1 MSNNIY
7 EPKHNTDLNK
17 PIWLNQ
23 FPYSEPRD
31 QQVNSINKILD
42 SFKSGKKFA
51 IIDCGT
57 GVGKSAIGLTAAKYI
72 SENSDEFPGV
82 FEEGCYFLTTQ
93 KVLQD
98 QYEKDFKT
106 KGLVSL
112 YSSSNYKCS
121 LDKKASCKDIL
132 TAVRSGSISKKFE
145 KCSYSCVY
153 KEKKRKFIEK
163 QLGVTNFS
171 YFLTEKNYSQK
182 LPNKRILVVDEAHNL
197 ENELTRFIEISVSS
211 YFSEK
216 ILKLKVPKN
225 LDTQFKVYSWIKN
238 VYFVEL
244 AKKIEFISKQLKK
257 FGITNT
263 KLEDFKKIT
272 NKYELLTS
280 HHKKIMQFLEIYNK
294 ENWVFDIENTENRYK
309 KYVFKPIDISNY
321 AYQYLLQF
329 ADYVIF
335 MSATIISHEGFS
347 LTLGLPQDM
356 TVSIKEPSPFPPEN
370 RPIIYSP
377 AGSMSAK
384 NIDKTLPVLKT
395 MVAEIINNH
404 KDEKGII
411 HTHSIK
417 IANYLKNSIESKR
430 IIVAYGENREKA
442 LEKHSKSKLPTI
454 LISPSMTEGV
464 DLKGKLSEFQIICK
478 VPFPYLGDKVVKKKM
493 NKWKWW
499 YNTQTIR
506 TIIQSVGRSI
516 RSEDDKAVTY
526 ILDSDWKRIKSSCKN
541 DFPDDFFDNYHEF

>member
-1 MSNNIY
+1 LSTNIY
-7 EPKHNTDLNK
+7 ESKNDLDKINWIK
-17 PIWLNQ
+17 Y
-23 FPYSEPRD
+23 FPYNSPRE
-31 QQVNSINKILD
+31 QQTSVINKVLNE
-42 SFKSGKKFA
+42 FKSGKKYA

-57 GVGKSAIGLTAAKYI
+57 GVGKSAIGLTIAKHI
-72 SENSDEFPGV
+72 SENEGQFPGV
-82 FEEGCYFLTTQ
+82 YTEGSYFLTTQ

-98 QYEKDFKT
+98 QYEKDFSAS
-106 KGLVSL
+106 GLVSL

-121 LDKKASCKDIL
+121 LDKAASCKDIL

-153 KEKKRKFIEK
+153 KGKKKDFIEK
-163 QLGVTNFS
+163 KLGVTNFS

-182 LPNKRILVVDEAHNL
+182 LPNKRVLIVDEAHNL
-197 ENELTRFIEISVSS
+197 ENELTRFIEVSISS

-216 ILKLKVPKN
+216 ILKLKMPRG
-225 LDTQFKVYSWIKN
+225 LDTQFKVYNWIKN
-238 VYFVEL
+238 VYYLEL
-244 AKKIEFISKQLKK
+244 TKKINFISSQLAK

-263 KLEDFKKIT
+263 KLDEFKKIT
-272 NKYELLTS
+272 SRYELLTS
-280 HHKKIMQFLEIYNK
+280 HQKKISQFIELYNK
-294 ENWVFDIENTENRYK
+294 ENWVFDVENTNDKYK
-309 KYVFKPIDISNY
+309 KFIFKPIDISKY
-321 AYQYLLQF
+321 AHQYLLQF

-347 LTLGLPQDM
+347 LTIGLPDDL
-356 TVSIKEPSPFPPEN
+356 TVSIKEPSPFPASN

-384 NIDKTLPVLKT
+384 NIDKTLPIMKT
-395 MVAEIINNH
+395 MIAEIIENH

-417 IANYLKNSIESKR
+417 IANYLKNTLRSKR

-442 LEKHSKSKLPTI
+442 LEQHTKSKKPTI

-464 DLKGKLSEFQIICK
+464 DLKGSLSEFQILCK

-526 ILDSDWKRIKSSCKN
+526 ILDSDWSRIKSFCKN
-541 DFPDDFFDNYHEF
+541 DFPADFFDNYHEF

>member
-1 MSNNIY
+1 MSTNIY
-7 EPKHNTDLNK
+7 DSKNDLDKINWIK
-17 PIWLNQ
+17 Y
-23 FPYSEPRD
+23 FPYNSPRE
-31 QQVNSINKILD
+31 QQTSVINKVLNE
-42 SFKSGKKFA
+42 FKSGKKYA

-57 GVGKSAIGLTAAKYI
+57 GVGKSAIGLTIAKHI
-72 SENSDEFPGV
+72 SENEGQYPGV
-82 FEEGCYFLTTQ
+82 YTEGSYFLTTQ

-98 QYEKDFKT
+98 QYEKDFSAS
-106 KGLVSL
+106 GLVSL

-121 LDKKASCKDIL
+121 LDKAASCKDIL

-153 KEKKRKFIEK
+153 KGKKKDFIEK
-163 QLGVTNFS
+163 KLGVTNFS

-182 LPNKRILVVDEAHNL
+182 LPNKRVLIVDEAHNL
-197 ENELTRFIEISVSS
+197 ENELTRFIEVSISS

-216 ILKLKVPKN
+216 ILRLKMPRG
-225 LDTQFKVYSWIKN
+225 LDTQFKVYNWIKN
-238 VYFVEL
+238 VYYLEL
-244 AKKIEFISKQLKK
+244 TKKINFISSQLAK

-263 KLEDFKKIT
+263 KLDEFKKIT
-272 NKYELLTS
+272 SRYELLTS
-280 HHKKIMQFLEIYNK
+280 HQKKISQFIELYNK
-294 ENWVFDIENTENRYK
+294 ENWVFDVENTNDKYK
-309 KYVFKPIDISNY
+309 KFIFKPIDISKY
-321 AYQYLLQF
+321 AHQYLLQF

-347 LTLGLPQDM
+347 LTIGLPDDL
-356 TVSIKEPSPFPPEN
+356 TVSIKEPSPFPASN

-384 NIDKTLPVLKT
+384 NIDKTLPIMKT
-395 MVAEIINNH
+395 MIAEIISNH

-417 IANYLKNSIESKR
+417 IANYLKNTLRSKR

-442 LEKHSKSKLPTI
+442 LEQHTKSKKPTI

-464 DLKGKLSEFQIICK
+464 DLKGSLSEFQILCK

-526 ILDSDWKRIKSSCKN
+526 ILDSDWSRIKSFCKN
-541 DFPDDFFDNYHEF
+541 DFPADFFDNYHEF